1 MPGRVQVV
9 ALQKMD
15 AMSTEFTLRGQRNV
29 WVLEALG
36 GGGGVESRGT
46 VVLTVPLV
54 PRSSRD
60 GKRDARNLRVL
71 RLMDVSVGMD
81 ASLHPHSQVFN
92 TNNPPQGI
100 PLYLIMIAGYKIV
113 KKTKQVKPKEAD
125 LQACRRGDV
134 LVILAFLRDCV
145 RVVRSSKIA
154 LPQVGTFGLGSIIDI
169 VAGEGAEAAIGSD
182 LLGCWANPARRRN
195 YQSASNVRSYLWNSS
210 FFC

>member
-1 MPGRVQVV
+1 
-9 ALQKMD
+9 
-15 AMSTEFTLRGQRNV
+15 
-29 WVLEALG
+29 VLETLG
-36 GGGGVESRGT
+36 GGGGVEGSRKNDFICT
-46 VVLTVPLV
+46 
-54 PRSSRD
+54 
-60 GKRDARNLRVL
+60 LRV
-71 RLMDVSVGMD
+71 MVSSVRQKRCEKSSSLTTDGRVSWYD

-134 LVILAFLRDCV
+134 LVILAFLRGCV
-145 RVVRSSKIA
+145 RVVRSLMIA
-154 LPQVGTFGLGSIIDI
+154 LPEVGTFGLGSIVDI